1 MNFVSHPKIRKARKI
16 CGKTLIFR
24 NATEFDAEFILS
36 LRRDEIKSRY
46 ISPTSDGLDSQL
58 AWLKNYSTAEDQA
71 YFIIY
76 FNDEAIGTVRIY
88 DCVEDDFSWGSWII
102 SANAP
107 GHAAIESALIL
118 YAYALDFL
126 KFKKSHFSVH
136 KLNKS
141 VCRFH
146 ERFGAIKL
154 SENQEDIIYAITE
167 SAIEKSREK
176 YHKFLPEKIVVEYLI

>member
-24 NATEFDAEFILS
+24 NATESDAEFIFS
-36 LRRDEIKSRY
+36 LRRDERKSRY

-58 AWLKNYSTAEDQA
+58 AWLRNYSSAEDQA
-71 YFIIY
+71 YFIIC
-76 FNDEAIGTVRIY
+76 FNDQAIGTVRIY
-88 DCVEDDFSWGSWII
+88 DNVEDDFSWGSWII

-107 GHAAIESALIL
+107 THAAIESALIL
-118 YAYALDFL
+118 YGYALDFL
-126 KFKKSHFSVH
+126 NFKKSHFSVR

-141 VCRFH
+141 VCKFH

-154 SENQEDIIYAITE
+154 SETQENINYFITE
-167 SAIEKSREK
+167 VAIKKSMAK
-176 YHKFLPEKIVVEYLI
+176 YQKFLPEKIFVEYLI